1 MGHFMKWFLLFLGL
15 TALKSC
21 AHQVVQDGGQVAF
34 DYDDYKNMAPEERLT
49 YAQTVVKRDRRN
61 PEGLEL
67 DKISQYSIGKIN
79 KIGIVLFE
87 TQIKASR
94 SGLASDR
101 NVYLSESGKQAL
113 TESFYRTFEFEL
125 KKISLPMALEWVSK
139 DDLEASR
146 AFRAY
151 GSVYK
156 DFMLNRSKKLS
167 DLDVFWK
174 TGGEK
179 IPETSLLLPANM
191 QDVSLMYVPAYELMG
206 GAKPSQHQHH
216 WVNDLCKELGLDAV
230 VVVSLSADWSRG
242 GLDKRSQALI
252 PEKMDI
258 SVESTILYPWGTHH
272 KILEAQKKS
281 TNQKRNMPLAA
292 YSAKVSVPVLI
303 TVDPA
308 QETFDTAMK
317 NVIFPLT
324 VYGES
329 LLSLVAQRMVADIYQ
344 TY

>member
-1 MGHFMKWFLLFLGL
+1 MKWIVLFLSFATL
-15 TALKSC
+15 MSC
-21 AHQVVQDGGQVAF
+21 AHQVVQDGGQVTF

-49 YAQTVVKRDRRN
+49 YAQTVVKRERRN
-61 PEGLEL
+61 PEGVELE
-67 DKISQYSIGKIN
+67 KIGQYPIGKI
-79 KIGIVLFE
+79 KKLGVVLFE
-87 TQIKASR
+87 TQIKTSR
-94 SGLASDR
+94 SGLASER
-101 NVYLSESGKQAL
+101 NIYLSESGKQAL

-146 AFRAY
+146 AFRSY

-156 DFMLNRSKKLS
+156 DFMLNRSKKLN

-174 TGGEK
+174 KGGEK

-230 VVVSLSADWSRG
+230 VVVSMSADWSRG
-242 GLDKRSQALI
+242 GVDKRSQALI

-258 SVESTILYPWGTHH
+258 SVESTIIYPWSTHH
-272 KILEAQKKS
+272 KILEEQKKS
-281 TNQKRNMPLAA
+281 TTQKRNMPLAA
-292 YSAKVSVPVLI
+292 YSAKASVPVLI
-303 TVDPA
+303 SIDPA
-308 QETFDTAMK
+308 QETFETAMR

-324 VYGES
+324 VYGDS
-329 LLSLVAQRMVADIYQ
+329 LLSLVAQRIVADIYQ